1 MNEFLLFF
9 NDKVRFFPMHLEISY
24 SKTCD
29 WIITVFK
36 KNAARDFPKAR
47 RSGDDVTILYESDV
61 DMELCFAKAHV
72 ALKEWLSDFN
82 GGY

>member
-9 NDKVRFFPMHLEISY
+9 KDKVRIFPMHLEISY

-29 WIITVFK
+29 WIITVYK
-36 KNAARDFPKAR
+36 KKGASDFPLAR
-47 RSGDDVTILYESDV
+47 RSGDDVIILYESDT